1 MALPNLTWWALESR
15 VGPNKYSTAGAAV
28 GLMAILLP
36 WMRVEYPF
44 RPVAPPGGVE
54 FPMRFLFGIQEFTLL
69 DLMTTAVIAS
79 VATYCLLFVAGTLVA
94 FVSPIGAVPQII
106 GLTGFA
112 LVYGTTNLTSPM
124 GVVIPDPILG
134 LGFWLGMASAVIV
147 IQAPMRSMLAA
158 NNGKPVRMLGR
169 FAALSPRTI
178 SSWR

>member
-1 MALPNLTWWALESR
+1 MVLPNLMRRVVESR

-28 GLMAILLP
+28 GLIAVLLP
-36 WMRVEYPF
+36 WVRVEYPF
-44 RPVAPPGGVE
+44 RPVTPPVGME
-54 FPMRFLFGIQEFTLL
+54 LPMQFLFGIQEFTLL

-79 VATYCLLFVAGTLVA
+79 VATYCVLFLVGTLMA
-94 FVSPIGAVPQII
+94 FVSPIGAVPQMI

-112 LVYGTTNLTSPM
+112 LVYGTTDLTSPM
-124 GVVIPDPILG
+124 GVVFPGPFLG
-134 LGFWLGMASAVIV
+134 LGFWLGVASAAIV
-147 IQAPMRSMLAA
+147 IQAPMRSMLAS